1 MNLNIKKNISGK
13 EKLIVIND
21 KQIKT
26 LDIPKKT
33 KNNEPTND

>member
-1 MNLNIKKNISGK
+1 MNLNIKKNISGE

-26 LDIPKKT
+26 LDVPKESKS
-33 KNNEPTND
+33 NESTND